1 MKMVCLPDAM
11 VGSWMGKSLYLK
23 NMFQGW
29 LEKSKCELYVSNILR
44 LNCLMVTVVMWV
56 ETSSLNVGTIDVF
69 SQIVLCGGQGCCPVH
84 FRMFSRIPGLYSPDS
99 SNTLS
104 TLDNRNCLQ
113 TLWNFS
119 WERRRGEGKIA
130 LGWETS
136 CPWHEGETV
145 LFLRRKGLKYW
156 VGQKV
161 HLVFHKV
168 LWKNLNE
175 FLANPVLRAEF
186 HFSSLSLNGL
196 TRQMYGTE
204 KVWQILTG

>member
-1 MKMVCLPDAM
+1 
-11 VGSWMGKSLYLK
+11 MGKSLYLK

-69 SQIVLCGGQGCCPVH
+69 SQIVLCGGQGCGPVH

-113 TLWNFS
+113 TL
-119 WERRRGEGKIA
+119 
-130 LGWETS
+130 
-136 CPWHEGETV
+136 
-145 LFLRRKGLKYW
+145 
-156 VGQKV
+156 
-161 HLVFHKV
+161 
-168 LWKNLNE
+168 
-175 FLANPVLRAEF
+175 
-186 HFSSLSLNGL
+186 
-196 TRQMYGTE
+196 
-204 KVWQILTG
+204 